1 MEDTSRS
8 QPISTQIQ
16 EIAKQAIEYPEM
28 VFTTL
33 AHRID
38 VEWLREAYRQTNK
51 SSAAGIDGITAAAY
65 AANLDENLQDLHRRL
80 VSGQY
85 KAPPVERVWLDKE
98 DGRKRPIGKPTFE
111 DKIVQR
117 AVVMLMEPI
126 YEQEFYD
133 FSHGFRTGH
142 SPHQALHEL
151 REKCRQQNINWII
164 DADVSRFFDELRHD
178 LLREFIKRR
187 VNDGGILRLIGKWL
201 NAGVM
206 EEGKLTYAEKGS
218 PQGGVISPLA
228 ANIFLHY
235 VLDEWYEQEVKPRLK
250 GRSFLIRFADDFIIG
265 CELESDA
272 RRIMEVLPRRFDRY
286 GLTIQPEKTKL
297 VKFGKPPK
305 KEQSGPKA
313 CLERSRR
320 NETFDFLGFTHY
332 WAKSRRGYWVI
343 KRKTARKRQ
352 RRSIKSLWQWCKE
365 NRHLPLEEQHR
376 MLCLKLNGHYQY
388 YGVRSNYRQ
397 LEEVYQQARRGW
409 RYWLNR
415 RDNHRKMVWEKFE
428 KVLTIFALPKPRIIH
443 AI

>member
-1 MEDTSRS
+1 MRDTSRS
-8 QPISTQIQ
+8 QIISTQIQ
-16 EIAKQAIEYPEM
+16 AIAEQAIEYPEM

-65 AANLDENLQDLHRRL
+65 GANLAENLEKLHERL
-80 VSGQY
+80 KSGQY

-117 AVVMLMEPI
+117 AVVMLLEPI

-133 FSHGFRTGH
+133 FSHGYRKGH
-142 SPHQALHEL
+142 SAHQALHEL
-151 REKCRQQNINWII
+151 WEACRQLNINWIV
-164 DADVSRFFDELRHD
+164 DADVSRFFDEIRHD

-201 NAGVM
+201 KAGVM
-206 EEGKLTYAEKGS
+206 EEGNLTYAEKGS
-218 PQGGVISPLA
+218 PQGGVLSPLL

-250 GRSFLIRFADDFIIG
+250 GRSFLLRFADDFIIG
-265 CELESDA
+265 CEIESDA
-272 RRIMEVLPRRFDRY
+272 RRIMEVLPRRFGRY
-286 GLTIQPEKTKL
+286 GLTIHPEKTKL
-297 VKFGKPPK
+297 VKFGRPPK
-305 KEQSGPKA
+305 KEQSGPK
-313 CLERSRR
+313 

-365 NRHLPLEEQHR
+365 NRHLPLEEQYR
-376 MLCLKLNGHYQY
+376 MLCLKLRGHYQY

-397 LEEVYQQARRGW
+397 LEQVHQQAMKGW

-415 RDNHRKMVWEKFE
+415 RDNQRKMIWDKFKE
-428 KVLTIFALPKPRIIH
+428 ILTIYPLPKPRIIH

>member
-38 VEWLREAYRQTNK
+38 VGWLREAYRQTNK
-51 SSAAGIDGITAAAY
+51 RSAAGIDGITAAEY
-65 AANLDENLQDLHRRL
+65 GANLDENLQELHRRL
-80 VSGQY
+80 VNGQY

-117 AVVMLMEPI
+117 AVVMLLEPI

-133 FSHGFRTGH
+133 FSHGFRKGH
-142 SPHQALHEL
+142 SAHQALHEI
-151 REKCRQQNINWII
+151 REACRHQNINWII
-164 DADVSRFFDELRHD
+164 DADVSRFFDELGHD
-178 LLREFIKRR
+178 QLREFIKRR
-187 VNDGGILRLIGKWL
+187 VNDGGIMRLIGKWL
-201 NAGVM
+201 KAGVM

-235 VLDEWYEQEVKPRLK
+235 VLDEWYQQEVKPRLK
-250 GRSFLIRFADDFIIG
+250 GQSFLLRFADDFVIG

-272 RRIMEVLPRRFDRY
+272 RRVMEVLPKRFERY
-286 GLTIQPEKTKL
+286 GLTIHPEKTKL
-297 VKFGKPPK
+297 VKFGKPPR
-305 KEQSGPKA
+305 KEQPGSKNG
-313 CLERSRR
+313 
-320 NETFDFLGFTHY
+320 TFDFLGFTHY

-365 NRHLPLEEQHR
+365 NRHLPIEEQYQ
-376 MLCLKLNGHYQY
+376 MLCLKLRGHYQY
-388 YGVRSNYRQ
+388 YGIPSNYRQ
-397 LEEVYQQARRGW
+397 LEQVYQQAVAGW
-409 RYWLNR
+409 KYWLNR
-415 RDNHRKMVWEKFE
+415 RDNHRKVIWGKFE
-428 KVLTIFALPKPRIIH
+428 KILTNFIFPKPRIIH

>member
-1 MEDTSRS
+1 MGDTSRS
-8 QPISTQIQ
+8 QTISTQIQ
-16 EIAKQAIEYPEM
+16 EIAEQAKEYPEM

-33 AHRID
+33 TYRID
-38 VEWLREAYRQTNK
+38 VEWLREAYHQTNK
-51 SSAAGIDGITAAAY
+51 SSAAGIDGKTAAAY
-65 AANLDENLQDLHRRL
+65 AINLEENLHNLHLRL
-80 VSGQY
+80 ISGQY
-85 KAPPVERVWLDKE
+85 EAPPVERVWLDKE

-117 AVVMLMEPI
+117 AVVMLLEPI

-133 FSHGFRTGH
+133 FSHGFRKSH
-142 SPHQALHEL
+142 SAHQALHEM
-151 REKCRQQNINWII
+151 REACRQQNINWII
-164 DADVSRFFDELRHD
+164 DADVSRFFDEIGHD
-178 LLREFIKRR
+178 QLREFIKRR
-187 VNDGGILRLIGKWL
+187 VNDGGIMRLIGKWL

-206 EEGKLTYAEKGS
+206 EEGKLTYAGKGS

-250 GRSFLIRFADDFIIG
+250 GRSFLQRFADDFIIG

-272 RRIMEVLPRRFDRY
+272 RRIMEVLPHRFGRY
-286 GLTIQPEKTKL
+286 GLTIHPEKTKL

-305 KEQSGPKA
+305 KEQAGPKNGTI
-313 CLERSRR
+313 E
-320 NETFDFLGFTHY
+320 FLGFTHY

-365 NRHLPLEEQHR
+365 NRHLPIEEQYQ
-376 MLCLKLNGHYQY
+376 MLCLKLRGHYQY
-388 YGVRSNYRQ
+388 YGIRSNTRQ
-397 LEEVYQQARRGW
+397 LEEVYQQAIAGW

-415 RDNHRKMVWEKFE
+415 RGNQRNKIWEKFKE
-428 KVLTIFALPKPRIIH
+428 ILTIFPLPKPRIIH

>member
-1 MEDTSRS
+1 
-8 QPISTQIQ
+8 
-16 EIAKQAIEYPEM
+16 M

-51 SSAAGIDGITAAAY
+51 SSAAGIDGIRAAEY
-65 AANLDENLQDLHRRL
+65 AAKLGENLQDLHERL
-80 VSGQY
+80 KRGQY

-117 AVVMLMEPI
+117 AVVMLLEPI

-142 SPHQALHEL
+142 SPHQALHDL
-151 REKCRQQNINWII
+151 REKCRELNINWII

-178 LLREFIKRR
+178 LLRGFIKRR

-206 EEGKLTYAEKGS
+206 EAGNLTHAEKGS
-218 PQGGVISPLA
+218 PQGGVVSPSLA
-228 ANIFLHY
+228 NVFLHY

-250 GRSFLIRFADDFIIG
+250 GRSFLLRFADDYVIG

-272 RRIMEVLPRRFDRY
+272 HRIMEVLPKRFGRY
-286 GLTIQPEKTKL
+286 GLTIHPQKTKL

-305 KEQSGPKA
+305 DEPPGPK
-313 CLERSRR
+313 
-320 NETFDFLGFTHY
+320 NGPPDFKNGTFDFLGFTHY

-343 KRKTARKRQ
+343 KRRTAQKRL
-352 RRSIKSLWQWCKE
+352 RRSIKALWQWCKE
-365 NRHLPLEEQHR
+365 NRHRPFKEQYR
-376 MLCLKLNGHYQY
+376 MLCLKLRGHYQY
-388 YGVRSNYRQ
+388 YGIRSNYHQ
-397 LEEVYQQARRGW
+397 LEAVYQQVMKGW
-409 RYWLNR
+409 WYWLNHRNRR
-415 RDNHRKMVWEKFE
+415 RDLEWEKF
-428 KVLTIFALPKPRIIH
+428 KRILTIFPLPRPRIIH

>member
-1 MEDTSRS
+1 MGDTSRS
-8 QPISTQIQ
+8 QTISTQIQ
-16 EIAKQAIEYPEM
+16 AIAEQAIEYPEM

-33 AHRID
+33 AHRMD
-38 VEWLREAYRQTNK
+38 VEWLREGYHQTNK

-65 AANLDENLQDLHRRL
+65 AENLEENLQNLHLGL
-80 VSGQY
+80 VNGEY

-117 AVVMLMEPI
+117 AVVMLLEPI
-126 YEQEFYD
+126 YEQEFYE
-133 FSHGFRTGH
+133 FSHGFRKGH

-151 REKCRQQNINWII
+151 REKCRQLNINWIV

-178 LLREFIKRR
+178 VLRGFIKQR
-187 VNDGGILRLIGKWL
+187 VNDGGVLKLIGKWL

-206 EEGKLTYAEKGS
+206 EEGNLTYAEKGS
-218 PQGGVISPLA
+218 PQGGVISPLL
-228 ANIFLHY
+228 ANIYLHY

-250 GRSFLIRFADDFIIG
+250 GRSFLLRFADDFIIG

-286 GLTIQPEKTKL
+286 GLTIHPEKTKL

-305 KEQSGPKA
+305 KERPGPK
-313 CLERSRR
+313 
-320 NETFDFLGFTHY
+320 NETFEFLGFTHY
-332 WAKSRRGYWVI
+332 WAKSRRGNWVI

-352 RRSIKSLWQWCKE
+352 RRSMKSLWQWCKE
-365 NRHLPLEEQHR
+365 NRHLPLDEQYR
-376 MLCLKLNGHYQY
+376 MLCQKLRGHYQY

-397 LEEVYQQARRGW
+397 LEKVYQQAVKGW

-415 RDNHRKMVWEKFE
+415 RDNQRKVIWGKF
-428 KVLTIFALPKPRIIH
+428 KKTLTNFTLPKPRIIH

>member
-1 MEDTSRS
+1 MRDTSRS
-8 QPISTQIQ
+8 QIISTQIQ
-16 EIAKQAIEYPEM
+16 AIAEQAIEYPEM

-65 AANLDENLQDLHRRL
+65 GANLAENLEKLHERL
-80 VSGQY
+80 KSGQY

-117 AVVMLMEPI
+117 AVVMLLEPI

-133 FSHGFRTGH
+133 FSHGYRKGH
-142 SPHQALHEL
+142 SAHQALHEL
-151 REKCRQQNINWII
+151 WEACRQLNINWIV
-164 DADVSRFFDELRHD
+164 DADVSRFFDEIRHD

-201 NAGVM
+201 KAGVM
-206 EEGKLTYAEKGS
+206 EEGNLTYAEKGS
-218 PQGGVISPLA
+218 PQGGVISPLL

-250 GRSFLIRFADDFIIG
+250 GRSFLLRFADDFIIG
-265 CELESDA
+265 CEIESDA
-272 RRIMEVLPRRFDRY
+272 RRIMEVLPRRFGRY
-286 GLTIQPEKTKL
+286 GLTIHPEKTKL
-297 VKFGKPPK
+297 VKFGRPPK
-305 KEQSGPKA
+305 KEQSGPK
-313 CLERSRR
+313 

-365 NRHLPLEEQHR
+365 NRHLPVEEQYR
-376 MLCLKLNGHYQY
+376 MLCLKLRGHYQY

-397 LEEVYQQARRGW
+397 LEQVHQQAMKGW

-415 RDNHRKMVWEKFE
+415 RDNQRKMIWDKFKE
-428 KVLTIFALPKPRIIH
+428 ILTIYPLPKPRIIH

>member
-51 SSAAGIDGITAAAY
+51 SSAAGIDGITAVEY
-65 AANLDENLQDLHRRL
+65 GANLDENLQELYQRL
-80 VSGQY
+80 VNGQY

-117 AVVMLMEPI
+117 AVVMLLEPI

-133 FSHGFRTGH
+133 FSHGFRKGH
-142 SPHQALHEL
+142 SADQALHEM
-151 REKCRQQNINWII
+151 REACRQQNINWII
-164 DADVSRFFDELRHD
+164 DADVSRFFDEIGHD
-178 LLREFIKRR
+178 QLREFIKQR
-187 VNDGGILRLIGKWL
+187 VNDGGVMRLIGKWL
-201 NAGVM
+201 KAGVI
-206 EEGKLTYAEKGS
+206 EEGKLTYTEKGS

-250 GRSFLIRFADDFIIG
+250 GQSFLLRFADDFVIG

-272 RRIMEVLPRRFDRY
+272 RRVMEVLPKRFERY
-286 GLTIQPEKTKL
+286 GLTIHPEKTKL
-297 VKFGKPPK
+297 VKFGKPPR
-305 KEQSGPKA
+305 KEQPGPK
-313 CLERSRR
+313 
-320 NETFDFLGFTHY
+320 NGTFDFLGFTHY
-332 WAKSRRGYWVI
+332 WAKSRSGYWVI

-365 NRHLPLEEQHR
+365 NRHLPIEEQYQ
-376 MLCLKLNGHYQY
+376 MLCLKLRGHYQY
-388 YGVRSNYRQ
+388 YGIRSNSRQ
-397 LEEVYQQARRGW
+397 LEEVYQQALAGW
-409 RYWLNR
+409 KYWLNR
-415 RDNHRKMVWEKFE
+415 RDNHRKVIWGKFE
-428 KVLTIFALPKPRIIH
+428 KILTNFILPKPRIIH
-443 AI
+443 TI

>member
-51 SSAAGIDGITAAAY
+51 SSAAGIDGITAAEY
-65 AANLDENLQDLHRRL
+65 AANLDENLRNLHQR
-80 VSGQY
+80 VDNGQY

-117 AVVMLMEPI
+117 AVVMLLEPI

-133 FSHGFRTGH
+133 YSHGFRKGH
-142 SPHQALHEL
+142 SAHQALQET
-151 REKCRQQNINWII
+151 REACRQENINWII
-164 DADVSRFFDELRHD
+164 DADVSRFFDELGHD
-178 LLREFIKRR
+178 QLREFIKRR
-187 VNDGGILRLIGKWL
+187 VNDGGIMRLIGKWL

-235 VLDEWYEQEVKPRLK
+235 VLDEWYKQEVKPRLK
-250 GRSFLIRFADDFIIG
+250 GRSFLGRFADDFIIG

-272 RRIMEVLPRRFDRY
+272 RRVMEVLPKRFERY
-286 GLTIQPEKTKL
+286 GLTIHPEKTKL

-305 KEQSGPKA
+305 KEQPGSK
-313 CLERSRR
+313 

-352 RRSIKSLWQWCKE
+352 RRSIKSLCQWCKQ
-365 NRHLPLEEQHR
+365 NRHLPIEEQYQI
-376 MLCLKLNGHYQY
+376 LCLKLRGHYQY
-388 YGVRSNYRQ
+388 YGILSNYRQ
-397 LEEVYQQARRGW
+397 LEKVYHQVMQGW

-415 RDNHRKMVWEKFE
+415 RDNQRKVIWGKF
-428 KVLTIFALPKPRIIH
+428 KKTLTNFTLPKPRIIH

>member
-1 MEDTSRS
+1 MEDSSRS

-33 AHRID
+33 VHRID

-51 SSAAGIDGITAAAY
+51 NRAAGIDGITAAVY
-65 AANLDENLQDLHRRL
+65 TANLDENLQDMHRRL

-85 KAPPVERVWLDKE
+85 KAPPVERVWLEKE

-117 AVVMLMEPI
+117 AVVMLLEPI

-133 FSHGFRTGH
+133 FSHGFRKGH
-142 SPHQALHEL
+142 SAHQALHEI
-151 REKCRQQNINWII
+151 REACRQENINWII
-164 DADVSRFFDELRHD
+164 DADVSRFFDELGHD
-178 LLREFIKRR
+178 QLREFIKRR
-187 VNDGGILRLIGKWL
+187 VNDGGIMKLIGKWL
-201 NAGVM
+201 KAGVM
-206 EEGKLTYAEKGS
+206 EEGNLTHAEKGS
-218 PQGGVISPLA
+218 PQGGVISPLV
-228 ANIFLHY
+228 ANIFLHN

-250 GRSFLIRFADDFIIG
+250 GRSFLQRYADDFIIG

-272 RRIMEVLPRRFDRY
+272 RRIMEVLPRRFGRY
-286 GLTIQPEKTKL
+286 GLTIHPEKTKL

-305 KEQSGPKA
+305 KEQPGPK
-313 CLERSRR
+313 
-320 NETFDFLGFTHY
+320 NGTFDFLGFTHY

-365 NRHLPLEEQHR
+365 NRHLPLEEQYQK
-376 MLCLKLNGHYQY
+376 LCLKLRGHYQY
-388 YGVRSNYRQ
+388 YGIRSNSRQ
-397 LEEVYQQARRGW
+397 LEEVYQKARAGW
-409 RYWLNR
+409 RYWLDR
-415 RDNHRKMVWEKFE
+415 RDNHRKMIWEKFE
-428 KVLTIFALPKPRIIH
+428 KLLTSFPLPKPRIIH